1 MKKYGKSKERKTMN
15 DFLEIDMY
23 KKKNLTEWIIRLEK
37 EHLYE
42 DTKDMELQK
51 KIYDKIEEEMKCYS
65 RK

>member
-1 MKKYGKSKERKTMN
+1 MRKFEKSMERKTMN
-15 DFLEIDMY
+15 NFIKIDID
-23 KKKNLTEWIIRLEK
+23 KKKRLTEWIIRLEK

-51 KIYDKIEEEMKCYS
+51 RIYDKIEEEMKCYS

>member
-1 MKKYGKSKERKTMN
+1 MRKFEKSMERKTMN
-15 DFLEIDMY
+15 NFIKIDID
-23 KKKNLTEWIIRLEK
+23 KKKHLTEWIIRLEK

-51 KIYDKIEEEMKCYS
+51 RIYDKIEEEMKCYS

>member
-1 MKKYGKSKERKTMN
+1 MN

>member
-1 MKKYGKSKERKTMN
+1 MRKYGKPMERKTMN
-15 DFLEIDMY
+15 NFIEIDTD
-23 KKKNLTEWIIRLEK
+23 KKKRLTEWIIRLEE